1 MDLTNYELMD
11 LVTAHASRRMSR
23 GLKRKLMALIKRLRV
38 AKKEAAPVE
47 KPTEERYIFAI

>member
-11 LVTAHASRRMSR
+11 LVTAHARRRMSR

-38 AKKEAAPVE
+38 VKKEAAPGE
-47 KPTEERYIFAI
+47 KPTEDRYIFAI